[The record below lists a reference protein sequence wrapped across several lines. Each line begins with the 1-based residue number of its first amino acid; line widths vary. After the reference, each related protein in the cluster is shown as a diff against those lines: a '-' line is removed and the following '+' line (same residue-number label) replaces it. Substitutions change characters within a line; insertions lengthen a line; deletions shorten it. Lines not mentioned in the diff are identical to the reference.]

1 MLRRPPSTTRTD
13 TLCPYTT
20 LFRSVEIDLTTYGRH
35 ANAIAIA
42 ANAAHH
48 AGDKV
53 PHLWMI
59 GPSKSESIQ
68 VGDGPRAHGEN
79 VTQYAA
85 DTSGCALVRFYVGR
99 VVVTL
104 HLEDGG
110 LPIADIYHARILA
123 GTATYLGASGGQF
136 LQVNARAFIRSEE
149 HTSELQSLM
158 RISYA
163 VFCLKQKNKITRQNR
178 KKYTTT

>member
-1 MLRRPPSTTRTD
+1 
-13 TLCPYTT
+13 
-20 LFRSVEIDLTTYGRH
+20 
-35 ANAIAIA
+35 
-42 ANAAHH
+42 
-48 AGDKV
+48 
-53 PHLWMI
+53 MI

-68 VGDGPRAHGEN
+68 VGDGPRAHGED

-123 GTATYLGASGGQF
+123 GTANYLRARGGQF
-136 LQVNARAFIRSEE
+136 LQVNARAFIAAMRSEE
-149 HTSELQSLM
+149 RRVGKECVSTCRSRWSPYH
-158 RISYA
+158 
-163 VFCLKQKNKITRQNR
+163 
-178 KKYTTT
+178 

>member
-1 MLRRPPSTTRTD
+1 MRISD
-13 TLCPYTT
+13 WSSDVC
-20 LFRSVEIDLTTYGRH
+20 SSDLGRH

-68 VGDGPRAHGEN
+68 VGDGPRAHGED

-123 GTATYLGASGGQF
+123 GT
-136 LQVNARAFIRSEE
+136 RSEE
-149 HTSELQSLM
+149 HPSELQSLM
-158 RISYA
+158 RISY
-163 VFCLKQKNKITRQNR
+163 
-178 KKYTTT
+178 

>member
-1 MLRRPPSTTRTD
+1 MRISD
-13 TLCPYTT
+13 WSSDVC
-20 LFRSVEIDLTTYGRH
+20 SSDL
-35 ANAIAIA
+35 
-42 ANAAHH
+42 
-48 AGDKV
+48 D
-53 PHLWMI
+53 
-59 GPSKSESIQ
+59 
-68 VGDGPRAHGEN
+68 

-123 GTATYLGASGGQF
+123 GTANYLGASGGQF
-136 LQVNARAFIRSEE
+136 LQVNARAFIAAMLRPHDRENAKLRQVGLATQRLQYAGIFFRSEE

-163 VFCLKQKNKITRQNR
+163 VFCLKQKKKQN
-178 KKYTTT
+178 TT